1 MTPDV
6 LSVIVRALAF
16 IALFQAVGA
25 VFFLAGFAPRLSISR
40 AAIRQLALSAASCG
54 AILLFIHL
62 VLDAARMAG
71 DYSGLWDRDLQHL
84 AWSSGS
90 GWAQLTQA
98 AGLLLVLAALRC
110 SALWCASLGGTV
122 ALAGFLLTGH
132 TTAHASRAV
141 LAPLLGVHLLIVA
154 FWFGALAPLL
164 LVIRR
169 EAMPMAAQIVAR
181 YSVIAGF
188 LVPLIALAG
197 LNLAWMLS
205 GSLTVLQ
212 RPYGQL
218 LMIKLIL
225 FSLLMTLAAWNK
237 WRLTP
242 ALATGEARAA
252 VALQR
257 SVIAEIILIAV
268 VLSVTAALT
277 SFYSPD

>member
-25 VFFLAGFAPRLSISR
+25 VFFLTGFTRQLTISR
-40 AAIRQLALSAASCG
+40 VAIRRLARIAAGCG
-54 AILLFIHL
+54 VILLLTHL
-62 VLDAARMAG
+62 ALDAARMAG
-71 DYSGLWDRDLQHL
+71 DYSGLWDRDLQQL

-90 GWAQLTQA
+90 GWAQLTQVA
-98 AGLLLVLAALRC
+98 ALLLVLGALRR
-110 SALWCASLGGTV
+110 SAHWGASLGGTIAV
-122 ALAGFLLTGH
+122 AGFLLTGH
-132 TTAHASRAV
+132 TSAHASRAV
-141 LAPLLGVHLLIVA
+141 LAPLLGLHLLIVA

-164 LVIRR
+164 IVIRI
-169 EAMPMAAQIVAR
+169 EAKPMAAQIVAR
-181 YSVIAGF
+181 YSAIAGF

-197 LNLAWMLS
+197 LDLAWILT
-205 GSLTVLQ
+205 GTLTVLR

-225 FSLLMTLAAWNK
+225 FSLLMALAAWNK

-242 ALATGEARAA
+242 ALAVGEARAA
-252 VALQR
+252 VALR
-257 SVIAEIILIAV
+257 GSIITEIILIAV

-277 SFYSPD
+277 TLYSPD